1 MPTPSYPRFIRL
13 ALLGA
18 LAAASA
24 QLSNGQLVVLPAP
37 RLLTVMPMGASAGST
52 VEVSITGENI
62 DDDIQLIFSNPTLS
76 AQPKLDPSGTAVKN
90 KFVVTVPPDAREGV
104 YDARLLTRLGV
115 SAARCFS
122 ISRKTEVTRLK
133 PNTSLET
140 ALRLE
145 ANSICN
151 AYTTARAVDFYAFDA
166 AKGQRY
172 SIDCAAQGIDSKLT
186 PVVIL
191 ADKQGKDIRAERQG
205 GLVEFTAPESGQYVI
220 KIHGLTYQGGA
231 ESFYRLALSEL
242 KDGEPPR
249 SQASTRSVSSASA
262 ARFPLPSGGV
272 VLKEAEPNDKAEQA
286 QKIQLPCLIQG
297 SFAKAGDVDSFEFE
311 AKKGE
316 VWWVEVLSE
325 RLGLP
330 TDPFVLI
337 QQVTKADAMEKLVDV
352 AEFNDITS
360 PVKLST
366 NGYAYDGAPY
376 DVGSPDAL
384 GKFEAKQD
392 GVYRL
397 QLRDLFGGTRND
409 PRNVY
414 QLSIR
419 KAAPDFTLTAWALH
433 TELRN
438 GDRAALSKP
447 VALRGGATMGFDV
460 TVVRRD
466 GFDGEIE
473 LLIENLPAGVGAAG
487 LRIPAGKSQ
496 GYVLLTAAEGAPR
509 GMSLARIYGKAK
521 INGSEVSRDCTVAS
535 MKWPVKDASGEIPAP
550 RLMADFPVSVGGS
563 ETAPLTIQPA
573 TAEVYQA
580 AAGSKLKIPLKLTWR
595 GDFSGGTVKLKPL
608 GGDFTGLA
616 PVDVMPKAPESELVL
631 DLAQLKIP
639 PGDYAFAMH
648 GGVVAKYSYN
658 PAAVKET
665 EKLQKD
671 AELLVEKVTAEMQK
685 LANAP
690 KAGNGEISPESG
702 ASAASA
708 SERLKAAETAK
719 TEAGKRLKAATDAA
733 APKDIV
739 DIVFSEPIRVRVTAP
754 ETK

>member
-1 MPTPSYPRFIRL
+1 M
-13 ALLGA
+13 
-18 LAAASA
+18 
-24 QLSNGQLVVLPAP
+24 
-37 RLLTVMPMGASAGST
+37 TVMPMGAAAGST
-52 VEVSITGENI
+52 VEVAVTGENI
-62 DDDIQLIFSNPTLS
+62 DEDSQLFFSNPKLS
-76 AQPKLDPSGTAVKN
+76 AQPKLEPSGAVVKN
-90 KFVVTVPPDAREGV
+90 KFVVTVPQDAQEGV
-104 YDARLLTRLGV
+104 YDARLMTRLGV

-122 ISRKTEVTRLK
+122 VSRKAEVTRLK

-151 AYTTARAVDFYAFDA
+151 AYTTARAVDFYTFDA
-166 AKGQRY
+166 AKGQRFA
-172 SIDCAAQGIDSKLT
+172 IDCAAQGIDSKLT
-186 PVVIL
+186 PVVIV
-191 ADKQGKDIRAERQG
+191 ADKQGKDIRAERQAG
-205 GLVEFTAPESGQYVI
+205 MLEFTAPESGQYVI

-242 KDGEPPR
+242 KQGEAPSR
-249 SQASTRSVSSASA
+249 QAATKGVSSASA
-262 ARFPLPSGGV
+262 AGFPLAAEAA
-272 VLKEAEPNDKAEQA
+272 VLREAEPNDKAGQS
-286 QKIQLPCLIQG
+286 QKIQPPCLIHG

-330 TDPFVLI
+330 TDPFILI
-337 QQVTKADAMEKLVDV
+337 QQVTKAESGEKLVDV
-352 AEFNDITS
+352 AEFSDIAS

-376 DVGSPDAL
+376 DAGSPDAL

-392 GVYRL
+392 GLFRL
-397 QLRDLFGGTRND
+397 QLRDLFGGTRTD

-433 TELRN
+433 MELRN

-460 TVVRRD
+460 TAVRRD

-473 LLIENLPAGVGAAG
+473 LCIENLPSGVSAAG
-487 LRIPAGKSQ
+487 LKIPAGKSQ
-496 GYVLLTAAEGAPR
+496 GYVLLTAAETAPR

-521 INGSEVSRDCTVAS
+521 INGAEVSRDCAVAS

-563 ETAPLTIQPA
+563 ETAPLTIQPS

-616 PVDVMPKAPESELVL
+616 PVDVMSKAPESEIVL
-631 DLAQLKIP
+631 DLAQLKTP
-639 PGDYAFAMH
+639 PGDYALAVH

-658 PAAVKET
+658 PAAVKEA

-671 AELLVEKVTAEMQK
+671 AESQLEKATAEIQR

-690 KAGNGEISPESG
+690 KAGDGATPPESG
-702 ASAASA
+702 ASGASA
-708 SERLKAAETAK
+708 GERLKAAETAK
-719 TEAGKRLKAATDAA
+719 AEAARRLKAATDAA

-754 ETK
+754 EAK